1 MKKFLQL
8 LLLGTIFYSLGL
20 EAAFGQK
27 RRYNNRYGK
36 NLSTFKG
43 QKLVFP
49 KSKRYN
55 SFGFSVN
62 AFNYF
67 GDLAPL
73 SKRVSTDISFTR
85 PGFGLIWNHRYGP
98 RYVVRTS
105 LTWGRL
111 KADDFSS
118 DPTDPNSIH
127 RYTRNL
133 TFRNDIKELSGQAV
147 LDLFENNGTSFAR
160 VKWTPYIFGGIAFIH
175 HNPKGL
181 VPELDRNGSPL
192 ENAGKWVSLEPLGTE
207 GQKSDLAP
215 EGVKAYK
222 KFQIAIPVGIGAR
235 FRLPNNFDLAFEVGY
250 RHLFTDYLDDVSQGY
265 VDLGILDSEL
275 ARAMSDRSMEPTAI
289 VAGQARDF
297 TLISNTISTITYV
310 SEGDGQSYTVF
321 NGFGQRRDGEG
332 VDPGNI
338 RGNKMN
344 NDIYF
349 VTSIQLTYILGGK
362 FGRAKF
368 R

>member
-1 MKKFLQL
+1 MKKLLQFFVL
-8 LLLGTIFYSLGL
+8 VVFFGSMGL
-20 EAAFGQK
+20 EVTFGQK
-27 RRYNNRYGK
+27 RYNNRYGK
-36 NLSTFKG
+36 NLSKFKG

-55 SFGFSVN
+55 SIGFSVN

-73 SKRVSTDISFTR
+73 SKRVSTDIAFTR

-105 LTWGRL
+105 FTWGRL

-133 TFRNDIKELSGQAV
+133 SFRNDIKELSGQAV
-147 LDLFENNGTSFAR
+147 LDLFKNNGTSFAR
-160 VKWTPYIFGGIAFIH
+160 VKWTPYVFGGIAFIH

-181 VPELDRNGSPL
+181 VPGLDLNGNPL
-192 ENAGKWVSLEPLGTE
+192 EESGKWVSLRPLGTE
-207 GQKSDLAP
+207 GQHSGDLAP
-215 EGVKAYK
+215 EGVKPYK
-222 KFQIAIPVGIGAR
+222 NFQIAIPVGIGAR

-275 ARAMSDRSMEPTAI
+275 AKAMSYRSMETTAI
-289 VAGQARDF
+289 VAGQNRDF
-297 TLISNTISTITYV
+297 TLINNTVSTTTYV
-310 SEGDGQSYTVF
+310 SEGDGQSYNVF
-321 NGFGQRRDGEG
+321 LGFGQRRDGEG
-332 VDPGNI
+332 LDPGNI
-338 RGNKMN
+338 RGNKKDD
-344 NDIYF
+344 DIYF
-349 VTSIQLTYILGGK
+349 VTSIQLTYILGGQ